1 MASNTSTQ
9 VQTCAAVSVAT
20 ADERAPT
27 RRVDPATLL
36 PIIFIGIT
44 LAMHLLIPNS
54 SEIMSKP
61 LPYLTL
67 FLKVSLGLT
76 AAFAVI
82 SFFVPA
88 FRKKYAFKSL
98 FIAGVFMLLN
108 IYNMITLKFPILP
121 HLFFPYPDRVLA
133 VFHKDWLFL
142 LDCMANS
149 GRLLFWGV
157 FWGGLSGILTGITVG
172 WNKRASY
179 WITPIIRFMG
189 PIPSTALIP
198 IALVAFATTIS
209 ASIFLIAVAVWFPTT
224 ILTSSGIQNIEKGFF
239 EVASTLGAGSRLQ
252 ILRVALPGA
261 LPSMFVGLF
270 NGTCT
275 AFVALMAAEM
285 TGVKSGIGWYIHW
298 KREVLAYPDVY
309 AGLLIIAFSCWV
321 IITGLFKARDHILK
335 WQQGLIRW

>member
-1 MASNTSTQ
+1 MKNNSPTCLQAS
-9 VQTCAAVSVAT
+9 AALDKAGAVI
-20 ADERAPT
+20 APP
-27 RRVDPATLL
+27 RRVLDRATLL
-36 PIIFIGIT
+36 PILLIGLT
-44 LAMHLLIPNS
+44 LALHQLIPNS
-54 SEIMSKP
+54 REIMNKP
-61 LPYLTL
+61 MPYLTAL
-67 FLKVSLGLT
+67 LTVCLVLACVSAL
-76 AAFAVI
+76 I
-82 SFFVPA
+82 SFFIPA
-88 FRKKYAFKSL
+88 FRAKYAFKSM
-98 FIAGVFMLLN
+98 FIAGVFMLIN
-108 IYNMITLKFPILP
+108 IYNLATLKFPILP
-121 HLFFPYPDRVLA
+121 HIFFPYPDRILA
-133 VFHKDWLFL
+133 VFKRDWLFL

-157 FWGGLSGILTGITVG
+157 FFGGCSGMLTGIAVG

-179 WITPIIRFMG
+179 WITPVIRFLG

-209 ASIFLIAVAVWFPTT
+209 AGIFLIAVAVWFPTT
-224 ILTSSGIQNIEKGFF
+224 ILTSSGIQNIEKGYF
-239 EVASTLGAGSRLQ
+239 EVASTLGATSRLQ